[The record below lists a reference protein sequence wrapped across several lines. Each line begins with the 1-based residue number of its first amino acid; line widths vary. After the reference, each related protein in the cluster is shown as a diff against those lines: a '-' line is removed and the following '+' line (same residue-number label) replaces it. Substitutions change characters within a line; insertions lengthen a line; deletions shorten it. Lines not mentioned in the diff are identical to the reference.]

1 MAEDTDF
8 FDTFKGEV
16 MRGLVPGARSKPEII
31 EAIAELIVRH
41 LGRFSPVRVYWYG
54 ILGVAE
60 CQGHYFIIDK
70 GPVIFE
76 ECGSQPPRFATLFGE
91 LDLPTSRIRAKRVT
105 QMGLRVV
112 RDPGEGSF

>member
-16 MRGLVPGARSKPEII
+16 MRGLVPGAGSNPEII

-60 CQGHYFIIDK
+60 CQGRYFIIDK

-76 ECGSQPPRFATLFGE
+76 EYGPQPPRFATLFGE
-91 LDLPTSRIRAKRVT
+91 LDRPTPGIRALRVA

-112 RDPGEGSF
+112 HDSGEGSY